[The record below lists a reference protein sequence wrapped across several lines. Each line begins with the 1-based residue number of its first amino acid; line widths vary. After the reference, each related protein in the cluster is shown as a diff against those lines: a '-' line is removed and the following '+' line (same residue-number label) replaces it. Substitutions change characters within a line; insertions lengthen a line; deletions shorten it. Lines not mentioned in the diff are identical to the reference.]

1 MVFRAG
7 DEAEAIRIANDTP
20 YGLGSYVYTTDAEQ
34 ADRVAS
40 ALEVGMVFVNGV
52 GMEAVELPFGG
63 VRQSGYGRE
72 LGSLGIEE
80 FVNNKMIRIA

>member
-1 MVFRAG
+1 MVFRAS
-7 DEAEAIRIANDTP
+7 DEADAIRIANDTP
-20 YGLGSYVYTTDAEQ
+20 YGLASYVYTTDPEQ

-52 GMEAVELPFGG
+52 GLEAVELPFGG
-63 VRQSGYGRE
+63 VRLSGYGRE

-80 FVNNKMIRIA
+80 FVNKKMIRIA